1 MAPKWDQLDDMG
13 LPIIDKDKD
22 PETAKEVEIVRNL
35 VKQERS
41 HGQWKKQGI
50 NLIALFLLLANS
62 ILRGKVFDRCSAGDW
77 LSLVIFISCMITQVY
92 VSAKLTAYE

>member
-1 MAPKWDQLDDMG
+1 MAHKWDQLDDMG

-22 PETAKEVEIVRNL
+22 PETWKEVEIVRTL

-50 NLIALFLLLANS
+50 NLVALFLLLTNS
-62 ILRGKVFDRCSAGDW
+62 LLRGKVFNRCSPGDW
-77 LSLVIFISCMITQVY
+77 VPLVVFISFMLVQVF
-92 VSAKLTAYE
+92 VSVRLTAYE